1 MARPAHSP
9 TELERYYDAR
19 FAGHHSYRQSV
30 WRVLIDDYFSRW
42 TANAESVLDLGCGFG
57 EFINQ
62 VKAPRRFAIDLNPA
76 SRALLAEE
84 VELSSQDCSEPWTLK
99 ANCLDLVFTSNFFE
113 HLPSKEA
120 LLATLREANRC
131 LRPGGRIIAMG
142 PNIRYL
148 PGAYWDF
155 FDHYVPLTERSLA
168 EALEAE
174 GFKSETVIDRFLPY
188 SMSQGSQPPLWMLR
202 AYLRLPQAWRFFGK
216 QFLVVAVKT

>member
-9 TELERYYDAR
+9 SELERYYDAR
-19 FAGHHSYRQSV
+19 FAGQQEYRHAV

-42 TANAESVLDLGCGFG
+42 TANAKDVLDLGCGFG

-62 VKAPRRFAIDLNPA
+62 VKAPKRFAIDLNPA
-76 SRALLAEE
+76 TKSLLADG
-84 VELSSQDCSEPWTLK
+84 VELFSQDCSEPWPL
-99 ANCLDLVFTSNFFE
+99 AADSLDLVFTSNFFE

-120 LLATLREANRC
+120 LLRTLREANRC
-131 LRPGGRIIAMG
+131 LRPGGRIVAMG
-142 PNIRYL
+142 PNIRFV

-202 AYLRLPQAWRFFGK
+202 AYLRLPLAWPLFGK
-216 QFLVVAVKT
+216 QFLVAAVKS